1 MSSTQIANGTVRLNA
16 SAGYIRGFLTSCS
29 SAFQQWRDRQKLRT
43 ALHGLSD
50 SALSDIGITREEIEY
65 VIFNRS
71 IDSRCADGR

>member
-16 SAGYIRGFLTSCS
+16 SAGYIRGFFTSCS

-50 SALSDIGITREEIEY
+50 SALSDIGITRGEIEY